1 MYGETHPLISN
12 NEELNLEILTSFI
25 EKHPEDAEKW
35 LEHLDPIFNPAP
47 ISYRRINNSE
57 PVTEEQ
63 INSHFV
69 NESPSTDVP
78 NQSVGCAKCRRSW
91 DSTSEHPVMNLLC
104 GHKFHTVCYLMGQ
117 YEDDAGRC
125 SVEGCNYD
133 SWGIIRR
140 ICRKKDRLREEAR
153 NALLTPLDNKEEF
166 KKDVA
171 KMSQYVKDYRTARG
185 KLEVRLKSVRTD
197 VIKKHIF
204 AIRQIHGDLN
214 DSVKRLKESESMKNT
229 LSALRKFRVFS
240 RSFHGKYHLSLR
252 DLIRRNYIRDIS
264 WNHRSVLERHHGIM
278 TTTYRF
284 QIRIKPGKQLWSRY
298 HEDGGVADAAE
309 PENEIIVPTGFPQA
323 EDYMDSDSDSEI
335 ESDMDSE

>member
-12 NEELNLEILTSFI
+12 NEELNLEILISFI

-47 ISYRRINNSE
+47 ISYLKRNNDIAL
-57 PVTEEQ
+57 TEEQ
-63 INSHFV
+63 V
-69 NESPSTDVP
+69 NRNFFTEDTPAEVPRPDTGCSKCKRTWAST
-78 NQSVGCAKCRRSW
+78 
-91 DSTSEHPVMNLLC
+91 TEHPTMNLLC
-104 GHKFHTVCYLMGQ
+104 GHKFHTVCYLMAQ

-140 ICRKKDRLREEAR
+140 ICRKRERLREEAR
-153 NALLTPLDNKEEF
+153 NTFLRPLDNNEEF
-166 KKDVA
+166 KRDVA
-171 KMSQYVKDYRTARG
+171 KMSQYVKDYKTARG
-185 KLEVRLKSVRTD
+185 KLEVRLKNVRTD
-197 VIKKHIF
+197 VVKKHIF

-240 RSFHGKYHLSLR
+240 RSFHRKYHLSLR
-252 DLIRRNYIRDIS
+252 DLIRRNYIKDIS

-278 TTTYRF
+278 RTTYRF
-284 QIRIKPGKQLWSRY
+284 QIRINPGRQLWSRY

-309 PENEIIVPTGFPQA
+309 PENEIIAPTGYPQV
-323 EDYMDSDSDSEI
+323 EDYIDSDSEI